1 MWQAVDPARAGKI
14 TGMLLELD
22 VPLNVHKIV
31 GLIVSPVMV
40 RSTSPGSRYTRS
52 PAWLRLVPQLLDII
66 NEAQTVLDSADSP
79 GGDQSNSPDSDPGAK
94 STDGLEARTPARVL
108 NIRACI
114 LPRPAD
120 FPGHTLCARRRYWRR

>member
-1 MWQAVDPARAGKI
+1 
-14 TGMLLELD
+14 MLLELD

-79 GGDQSNSPDSDPGAK
+79 GGDQSNSPYSDPGAEL
-94 STDGLEARTPARVL
+94 TDGLEARAP
-108 NIRACI
+108 RAYSI
-114 LPRPAD
+114 L
-120 FPGHTLCARRRYWRR
+120 GHVFFLDQPIS